1 MDYEGYKMLAKRSI
15 LKSVIIFF
23 ILIWFT
29 DVNAAIYKWRDENG
43 IAHFTDNLTK
53 VPKAFREKHFIKNL
67 LPRKIKLEPKKK
79 NTQRKRIEA
88 VKRDEPAEYKIKEDK
103 EKEGLTEAQRLAIEK
118 VINFLKTDILRYKIF
133 YTYPPSRSKFRIIK
147 QAVASSTVQKQ
158 ELLRQVNQHNIPIF
172 KEIAGYFEESIEEDK
187 RSQKVMPTTI
197 TSTRQTLKLVNR
209 LKDETEKGTLLLIK
223 LTLALKTKK

>member
-1 MDYEGYKMLAKRSI
+1 LLAKRSI

-29 DVNAAIYKWRDENG
+29 SVNAAIYKWRDENG
-43 IAHFTDNLTK
+43 ITHFTDNLTK
-53 VPKAFREKHFIKNL
+53 VPKAFREKPLLKVL
-67 LPRKIKLEPKKK
+67 LPRKIKSEPKEK

-88 VKRDEPAEYKIKEDK
+88 IKSDEPAEDKKIKEDK

-118 VINFLKTDILRYKIF
+118 VINFLKTDILRYERF

-158 ELLRQVNQHNIPIF
+158 ELLRQVNQHNIPVF
-172 KEIAGYFEESIEEDK
+172 KEIAGYLDESIAEDK

-197 TSTRQTLKLVNR
+197 TSTRQTLILVNR
-209 LKDETEKGTLLLIK
+209 LKDETEKGTLLLIR

>member
-1 MDYEGYKMLAKRSI
+1 MLAKQSI

-43 IAHFTDNLTK
+43 ITHFTDNLSK
-53 VPKAFREKHFIKNL
+53 VPKAFRKKPLKKVL
-67 LPRKIKLEPKKK
+67 LPRKIKSEPKEK
-79 NTQRKRIEA
+79 NTQSERIEA
-88 VKRDEPAEYKIKEDK
+88 IKRDEPAEDKIKEYK

-118 VINFLKTDILRYKIF
+118 VINFLKTGILRYEKF

-158 ELLRQVNQHNIPIF
+158 ELLRQVNQHNIPVF
-172 KEIAGYFEESIEEDK
+172 KEIAGYLYESIAEDK

-197 TSTRQTLKLVNR
+197 TSTRQTLILINR
-209 LKDETEKGTLLLIK
+209 LKDETDKEKLLLIR